1 MTSLAPVTCDPY
13 KNTYDTFLGT
23 TLQPDTLVDLCQ
35 DPAMADYALM
45 TSSLSGAAGT
55 APPQNMDT
63 AYGVSGRS
71 MQPLY
76 APETTEAQMAMATE
90 LLPTNLLE
98 ASIAQNTFGQG
109 YVSTYLSDKPVQGIQ
124 LLREYI
130 PPPVVDACL
139 QNCFQV
145 PVAGPYNA
153 SIFDNSIGTDP
164 RYVPPSYDTAS
175 GTWKLPSVAYNG
187 PLTAIGASAIGDK
200 PQALL
205 AP

>member
-1 MTSLAPVTCDPY
+1 MTTLAPVTCEPY
-13 KNTYDTFLGT
+13 QNTYDTFLGT

-55 APPQNMDT
+55 APPPDMDS
-63 AYGVSGRS
+63 AYGVSGRT

-90 LLPTNLLE
+90 LLPNNLAE

-109 YVSTYLSDKPVQGIQ
+109 YVSTYLSDKPVQGFQ

-130 PPPVVDACL
+130 PPPVIDSCL
-139 QNCFQV
+139 QNCFQI
-145 PVAGPYNA
+145 PVVGPYNT
-153 SIFDNSIGTDP
+153 SQFDNSVGTDP
-164 RYVPPSYDTAS
+164 RYVPPTYDSAS

-187 PLTAIGASAIGDK
+187 PLTAIGASTIGDK
-200 PQALL
+200 PAQLL